1 VLFAMTIEM
10 PFIELESMK
19 VLNLAPVVLSNTIS
33 ALVGP
38 RVYT

>member
-1 VLFAMTIEM
+1 VLVAMAIEM
-10 PFIELESMK
+10 PPFELESMN